1 MPTPWWFIWHW
12 NCRWERKSNFLPLLQ
27 QCANALQRMYGDF
40 LPSLGSPF
48 ILYSSSAPA
57 NKPFRVADGWT
68 PSD

>member
-1 MPTPWWFIWHW
+1 MAGPPCMLYTLVAGRP
-12 NCRWERKSNFLPLLQ
+12 
-27 QCANALQRMYGDF
+27 NALQRMYGDF